1 MASFL
6 KEKRIASGK
15 QLTEIAAVT
24 RVRANYLKAIEEEQY
39 DELPIPVYTRGYIR
53 EYARALDVDPAADLQ
68 QYEHFLA
75 GSEKGAGFP
84 ASPSPR
90 NNTAVTSAPSN
101 GDPSPAEPP
110 RVTLTAEREI
120 QLAETT
126 SGGRSLK
133 TSLAFFA
140 VLVIVGGIVLYQ
152 MFGASSLPV
161 LQNPKPDV
169 ILKEPV
175 VIRTSDAPAMP
186 ADPQTPQLPAAAKPE
201 PQQVSIPAPLPTVPQ
216 QSAVP
221 AAQKTSGIGK
231 KHQLMITAVDK
242 VWVQVILDRT
252 DKKEMLLNPGDTQR
266 FDAQENVRLWIGNA
280 AGLKIAFDGKEID
293 HGGKSGQSLRLV
305 LPEAAS
311 PNQQLPAQ

>member
-75 GSEKGAGFP
+75 GSEKGAGIP
-84 ASPSPR
+84 APPSPH
-90 NNTAVTSAPSN
+90 NNTAVTSASSN

-140 VLVIVGGIVLYQ
+140 ALVIVGGIVLYQ
-152 MFGASSLPV
+152 MFGTSSFPV

-175 VIRTSDAPAMP
+175 VIKPSDEQAEP
-186 ADPQTPQLPAAAKPE
+186 ADTQPPPSAATAKPE
-201 PQQVSIPAPLPTVPQ
+201 PQQVSIPVLLPTVPQ

-221 AAQKTSGIGK
+221 AVQKPSGVGK

-280 AGLKIAFDGKEID
+280 AGLKIAFDGKEIA

-311 PNQQLPAQ
+311 PNPQLPAQ